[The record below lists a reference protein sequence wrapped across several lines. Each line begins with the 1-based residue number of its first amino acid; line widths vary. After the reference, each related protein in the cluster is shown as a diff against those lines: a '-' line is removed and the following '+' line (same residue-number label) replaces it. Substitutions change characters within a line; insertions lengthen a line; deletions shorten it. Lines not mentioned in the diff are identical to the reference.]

1 MKSTVV
7 ALLFATAAVLLA
19 PAAHADL
26 LSAAD
31 QHVLQDA
38 MAAARGDDHG
48 RALRLA
54 SGASNKLVSKVVRW
68 KVYVDAN
75 SGASFSE
82 ISGFL
87 RDNPAWPLPVTL
99 QRRAEEAIGA
109 ATSADLLLPW
119 FDDYPPQTVDGKVAY
134 GQALIDRG
142 QRDKGVAVLRDA
154 WVNGNFGVLQERQFL
169 TKHGE
174 SLREKD
180 HEARL
185 ARLLWDRQHEAAQ
198 RLTLKVDMAYRQ
210 YAQARIAL
218 QSDNPGVGA
227 AVDAVPDS
235 LADDPGLIYDRV
247 RWRRQKDMDEDA
259 LKLLRHK
266 NANKVRPEAWWT
278 ERSVLA
284 RRALQRGHISQ
295 AYDTASQ
302 HGMTDGAGFSDAEW
316 LAGWIAFRYLQDQD
330 VALRH
335 FKRVHQAATL
345 PASKARGAYWIGR
358 SAEAM
363 KDRAAAAQ
371 WFETAAR
378 NVTSYY
384 GQLAASRLSEH
395 QRWPLP
401 ADPFA
406 SAEDAAAF
414 DKSELTRAV
423 RALVES
429 GLKEDIDP
437 FVLRLNET
445 AKTTGQRVLAAR
457 LAQTGGRPDLAVNVA
472 RRADRDGVPMISY
485 GYPVPPF
492 KVERADKALVLALI
506 RQESNFHQSAVSSAG
521 ARGLMQLMPATA
533 KWMAKREKVTYT
545 PHRLHEADYNLHLG
559 TAYLSELL
567 DNFNGSMVLALA
579 SYNAGPGRA
588 RAWVREYG
596 DPRLAE
602 VDAVDW
608 VENIPFT
615 ETRNYVQRVME
626 GLQVY
631 RRRLGVPESSM
642 SLEKDLKR

>member
-1 MKSTVV
+1 LKSTVV
-7 ALLFATAAVLLA
+7 ALLLAMVSVLLA
-19 PAAHADL
+19 PAARADQ

-31 QHVLQDA
+31 QQILREA
-38 MAAARGDDHG
+38 IAAAKNDDHAK
-48 RALRLA
+48 ALRLA
-54 SGASNKLVSKVVRW
+54 AGASNKLVTKVVRW

-75 SGASFSE
+75 SGASFSD

-87 RDNPAWPLPVTL
+87 RENPSWPQPVTL
-99 QRRAEEAIGA
+99 QRRAEEAIGSG
-109 ATSADLLLPW
+109 TSADLLLSW
-119 FDDYPPQTVDGKVAY
+119 FSSFPPQTVDGKVAY
-134 GQALIDRG
+134 GQALMDRG
-142 QRDKGVAVLRDA
+142 QQDKGLTALREA
-154 WVNGNFGVLQERQFL
+154 WINGNFGVLQERQFL
-169 TKHGE
+169 VKHGD

-185 ARLLWDRQHEAAQ
+185 VRLLWDRQHEAAQ
-198 RLTLKVDMAYRQ
+198 RLILRVDMSYRV

-218 QSDNPGVGA
+218 QSDSAGASA
-227 AVDAVPDS
+227 AVDAVPES
-235 LADDPGLIYDRV
+235 LADESGLLYDRV
-247 RWRRQKDMDEDA
+247 RWRRQKDLDEDA
-259 LKLLRHK
+259 IKLLRHK
-266 NANKVRPEAWWT
+266 NANKVRPESWWA
-278 ERSVLA
+278 ERAVLA

-295 AYDTASQ
+295 AYDTAAQ
-302 HGMTDGAGFSDAEW
+302 HGMTEGAGFTDAEW

-330 VALRH
+330 LALRH
-335 FKRVHQAATL
+335 FKRVHQAATI
-345 PASKARGAYWIGR
+345 PASRARGAYWIGR

-363 KDRAAAAQ
+363 KDRQAAAQ
-371 WFETAAR
+371 WYEAAAH
-378 NVTSYY
+378 NVTSFY
-384 GQLAASRLSEH
+384 GQLAASRLSEQ

-414 DKSELTRAV
+414 DRLELVRVV
-423 RALVES
+423 RALAGA

-445 AKTTGQRVLAAR
+445 AKTTGHRVLAAR
-457 LAQTGGRPDLAVNVA
+457 LAQSSGRQDLSVNVA
-472 RRADRDGVPMISY
+472 RRADRDGVPMITY

-506 RQESNFHQSAVSSAG
+506 RQESNFHQNAVSSAG

-533 KWMAKREKVTYT
+533 KWMAKREKIAYM
-545 PHRLHEADYNLHLG
+545 PQRLHDADYNLQLG
-559 TAYLSELL
+559 TAYLSDLL

-588 RAWVREYG
+588 RQWVREYG
-596 DPRLAE
+596 DPRLPD

-631 RRRLGVPESSM
+631 RRRLGAPESSM